1 MTKPDKHSINLITIE
16 EQNEIL
22 KKAIFKMGKF
32 IRQNPPALEGFLE
45 DMQLLHIL
53 VGGNARDPEGKEY
66 LEKWLYEAEQKV
78 MTNKI

>member
-1 MTKPDKHSINLITIE
+1 MTKSDKHSINLITIE

-66 LEKWLYEAEQKV
+66 AYYFVDKAAKEFKQKEE
-78 MTNKI
+78 